1 MVAVASDTLTRA
13 QKGPARPIETQTIR
27 VRNVQRYLDK
37 AKIPGKAF
45 ITEKLCFDG
54 MEEVDLVILGGDQ
67 HNVVWHGAA
76 HRIPRTPNV
85 STSDKIL
92 TKQKIQ
98 HNL

>member
-1 MVAVASDTLTRA
+1 MASDTLTRA

-54 MEEVDLVILGGDQ
+54 MEEVDLVILGVTSIMWYVMGQ
-67 HNVVWHGAA
+67 HTEFRV
-76 HRIPRTPNV
+76 
-85 STSDKIL
+85 L
-92 TKQKIQ
+92 QM
-98 HNL
+98 